1 MDATIYYTKLFD
13 LYYKLLTE
21 KQCEYFRYYYFENL
35 TLEEISENEGVS
47 RANVSKEINKVKDLL
62 DDYENKIHLLKY
74 RDGLLKEFKN
84 DKEVLSR
91 IQKYDK
97 ILM

>member
-1 MDATIYYTKLFD
+1 MDITIYYTKLFD

-21 KQCEYFRYYYFENL
+21 KQCDYFRFYFFDNL
-35 TLEEISENEGVS
+35 TLEEISDNENVS
-47 RANVSKEINKVKDLL
+47 KANVSKEINKVKDLL
-62 DDYENKIHLLKY
+62 DEYESKLHLLKY
-74 RDGLLKEFKN
+74 RESVLKEFEN

>member
-1 MDATIYYTKLFD
+1 MDITIYYTKLFD

-21 KQCEYFRYYYFENL
+21 KQCDYFRFYFFDNL
-35 TLEEISENEGVS
+35 TLEEISDNENVS
-47 RANVSKEINKVKDLL
+47 KANVSKEINKVKDLL
-62 DDYENKIHLLKY
+62 DEYESKLHLLKY
-74 RDGLLKEFKN
+74 RESVLKEFEN

-97 ILM
+97 ILL